1 MGNPFAP
8 AQAMKIASFRD
19 LRVWQLSM
27 QLAVDVYVLARR
39 LPPDEKYGL
48 SIQLRR
54 TSVSIPSNIA
64 EGTAYGRN
72 QYLHHLRM
80 ARGSE
85 AELQTQLEL
94 TAKLALASAEKVGP
108 LLLQASEIGRML
120 SGLITSLR
128 NANSAPDP

>member
-48 SIQLRR
+48 STQLRR

-94 TAKLALASAEKVGP
+94 TAKLALASAEDVRP

-128 NANSAPDP
+128 NANSAS

>member
-1 MGNPFAP
+1 
-8 AQAMKIASFRD
+8 MKIASFRD

-27 QLAVDVYVLARR
+27 QLAVDVYVLAQR

-48 SIQLRR
+48 SMQLRR

-64 EGTAYGRN
+64 EGAAHGRN
-72 QYLHHLRM
+72 QYLHHLRI

-94 TAKLALASAEKVGP
+94 TAKLALASAEEVRP

-128 NANSAPDP
+128 NANPDP